1 MFANIRQKVSQ
12 IAFQRMCSATFAPPT
27 DFLPACKQRL
37 LNSDWSIKPRLK
49 MDASENVTIGAKV
62 AAEQPNNELKFTI
75 KLHNNY
81 KLSFDTLL

>member
-1 MFANIRQKVSQ
+1 
-12 IAFQRMCSATFAPPT
+12 
-27 DFLPACKQRL
+27 
-37 LNSDWSIKPRLK
+37 